1 MKDVKYMNDFT
12 LYKYVEFFMFSLYL
26 IFLFL
31 LAQIWF
37 LWKDVKKNEMI
48 SKSIVNES
56 FFKRNCIYIF
66 LFSTFFMA
74 HEFFEGLNIPGT
86 MVFFE
91 FLDMLGMMTL
101 VLFAYNWHIILKS
114 GVPKKSITKEFAS
127 E

>member
-1 MKDVKYMNDFT
+1 MNDYI
-12 LYKYVEFFMFSLYL
+12 LYKYLEFFIFALYL
-26 IFLFL
+26 IFVFL

-37 LWKDVKKNEMI
+37 LWKDVEKKESNFR
-48 SKSIVNES
+48 SIITES
-56 FFKRNCIYIF
+56 FFKKNCIYVF

-91 FLDMLGMMTL
+91 LLDTIAMVIL
-101 VLFAYNWHIILKS
+101 VLLAYNWYITLKS
-114 GVPKKSITKEFAS
+114 CVPKKSITKEFAS